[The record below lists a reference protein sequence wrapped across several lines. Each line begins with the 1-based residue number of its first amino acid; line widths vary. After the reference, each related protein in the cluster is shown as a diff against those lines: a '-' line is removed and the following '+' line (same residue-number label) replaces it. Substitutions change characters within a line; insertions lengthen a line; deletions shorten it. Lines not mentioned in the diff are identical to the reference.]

1 MITKKSNFLFLI
13 CSLLLP
19 ITAAADISRIAAKN
33 EPAVGFPSDVT
44 YELVSAPSIGKN
56 SHIAFR
62 GLVDTPISSSDP
74 FTNAIWGGKAD
85 NLKLLIKEG
94 ESPIGLPSNAV
105 FMETLLN
112 TPIIVTDSGSIGF
125 RARMSLP
132 TSNAFL
138 ASIDNQTYAVTYN
151 GAVAEGFPAGTTVN
165 SLDSSYFFADAGFAY
180 SAKISDGRSA
190 VWLWNNFQH
199 NLILT
204 SGDELV
210 TILPGC
216 AAFQITPIDMN
227 RSGEIL
233 FYISYRTTGDA
244 ECPSQGYI
252 SWKNNK
258 FRKIIST
265 GDSVPDMPANI
276 IFKGD
281 RAGGLTASI
290 NDNSDVI
297 FRMSIG
303 DNSFASGDNEGIW
316 MVNSTGEIFNVGVNN
331 QVAPDLQNRLFF
343 NSAVSN
349 ANQNLISEVS
359 IKQSSGATVGSGLFT
374 GQAKTIQFDS
384 TTEPGSTQLNALVD
398 RNQVPPGFPN
408 TWFFD
413 SIVSPTLNDQ
423 DIVAFYGIIKDAI
436 SAFNNSF
443 GIWFGDQNENL
454 YSIVQSSDPAIID
467 GKKHDSLTFNL
478 FSNVVGGS
486 TNSANGS
493 WINDNNEFV
502 FTGSVNNLNR
512 DDAIYHYK
520 PSDCIWRFH
529 ANGSISAP
537 CVRVSDDQGGSTVYE
552 ALLTQVS
559 GEGIVFQLTSALVK
573 NGLPIENECVATV
586 NSDATVTVP
595 CVNVPNVGDGVTL
608 FEGQLKLIGSSPF
621 KYQVTQAQP
630 KS

>member
-19 ITAAADISRIAAKN
+19 ITAAADISRIAAEN

-44 YELVSAPSIGKN
+44 YERVSAPSIGKN

-62 GLVDTPISSSDP
+62 GLVNTPVSSADP
-74 FTNAIWGGKAD
+74 FTNAVWGGKPD
-85 NLKLLIKEG
+85 DLKLLIKEG
-94 ESPIGLPSNAV
+94 ESPIDLPSNVV
-105 FMETLLN
+105 FVETPLR
-112 TPIIVTDSGSIGF
+112 TPIIVTDSGSVGF
-125 RARMSLP
+125 GAIMSLP
-132 TSNAFL
+132 ISHAIL
-138 ASIDNQTYAVTYN
+138 ASVDNQTYAVTYN
-151 GAVAEGFPAGTTVN
+151 GAVAKGFPAGTTVN
-165 SLDSSYFFADAGFAY
+165 NLDSSYFFTDAGFAY
-180 SAKISDGRSA
+180 SAKISDNRSA
-190 VWLWNNFQH
+190 AWLWNNFQH

-216 AAFQITPIDMN
+216 AAFGIALIDMN

-233 FYISYRTTGDA
+233 FYITYRTTGDA
-244 ECPSQGYI
+244 ECPSWGYI
-252 SWKNNK
+252 SWKNNS

-276 IFKGD
+276 IFKGS
-281 RAGGLTASI
+281 RAGGLNASI
-290 NDNSDVI
+290 NDNGDVT
-297 FRMSIG
+297 FGMYFG
-303 DNSFASGDNEGIW
+303 DKSFGSGDNEGIW

-349 ANQNLISEVS
+349 VNQNLISEVI
-359 IKQSSGATVGSGLFT
+359 IKQNSGARVGSGLFT
-374 GQAKTIQFDS
+374 GQAEATQFDS
-384 TTEPGSTQLNALVD
+384 TTEPGSTQLNALID
-398 RNQVPPGFPN
+398 RNQVPPGFSN

-413 SIVSPTLNDQ
+413 GIVSPTLNDR

-436 SAFNNSF
+436 SAFNNSL
-443 GIWFGDQNENL
+443 GIWFGDQNKNL
-454 YSIVQSSDPAIID
+454 YSIVQSNDPAIID
-467 GKKHDSLTFNL
+467 GKKNDSLTFNL
-478 FSNVVGGS
+478 FSSIVGGS

-537 CVRVSDDQGGSTVYE
+537 CVRVSDDGGSTVYE

-595 CVNVPNVGDGVTL
+595 CVNVPNIGGGVTL
-608 FEGQLKLIGSSPF
+608 FEGQLKLIDSSPF
-621 KYQVTQAQP
+621 KLQVTQAQP